1 MPSTASLRLKHNS
14 SNSTSSGKHGGS
26 KRSQLSPGLEM
37 DLEPEDVILDDD
49 EDDAAAILVLPN
61 GDIVEQ
67 V

>member
-1 MPSTASLRLKHNS
+1 MRLKHNS

-49 EDDAAAILVLPN
+49 EDDDAAEAILVLPN

>member
-1 MPSTASLRLKHNS
+1 M
-14 SNSTSSGKHGGS
+14 
-26 KRSQLSPGLEM
+26 
-37 DLEPEDVILDDD
+37 EPEDVILDDD